1 MSQARTP
8 VRPGLPS
15 PLADLVGA
23 RWTMG
28 VPVTAAAWFDGRD
41 AVGFGLA
48 DGTLAI
54 TRAQWDGAPTVQPR
68 EGGGVELVPARGQP
82 PPAIRARVHAG
93 PCLGVAAGEGTVLS
107 GGRDGQIARTRPDGT
122 FEVLSGSLDG
132 GVGCAV
138 TGKGVACIA
147 TGKGGAWAYAAG
159 SQVHRIAP
167 APAVLDL
174 PGQVSALAFDPAGQ
188 DLAIAHA
195 GSVWLWPAGA
205 DPAQWPLGGGVM
217 LDGYPEPVL
226 ALSFSAPGGFLA
238 VSGAPRVLC
247 WHPGGPDGAGRRTEC
262 GVAGPAI
269 VGQVA
274 CHPTRVVIA
283 AGYSNGVVLL
293 CQPGSTDILFVRAAG
308 GGAVTT
314 LAWSPDGAALAF
326 GTALGEAGVVALPSL
341 LFRSA
346 AGAPPDA
353 ADPEVSA

>member
-1 MSQARTP
+1 MSQVRTP

-15 PLADLVGA
+15 PLADLLGA

-28 VPVTAAAWFDGRD
+28 VPVTAAAWFDRQN

-54 TRAQWDGAPTVQPR
+54 IRAQWDGAATVQPR
-68 EGGGVELVPARGQP
+68 EGGGVEVVPARGQP

-93 PCLGVAAGEGTVLS
+93 PCLCVAAGEGVVLS
-107 GGRDGQIARTRPDGT
+107 GGRDGDIARTRPDGT
-122 FEVLSGSLDG
+122 FEVLSGRSDG
-132 GVGCAV
+132 GVGCM
-138 TGKGVACIA
+138 A
-147 TGKGGAWAYAAG
+147 TGKGGAWAYAVG
-159 SQVHRIAP
+159 SRVHRIAP

-174 PGQVSALAFDPAGQ
+174 PGQVSALAFDPTGQ
-188 DLAIAHA
+188 DLAIAQS

-205 DPAQWPLGGGVM
+205 DPAQWPLGGGLM

-238 VSGAPRVLC
+238 VSGAPRILC
-247 WHPGGPDGAGRRTEC
+247 WHPGGQNGAGRRTEC
-262 GVAGPAI
+262 GIAGPA
-269 VGQVA
+269 VVSQVA

-293 CQPGSTDILFVRAAG
+293 CQPGSPDILFVRSAG

-314 LAWSPDGAALAF
+314 LAWSPDGAALAL

-346 AGAPPDA
+346 GGAPPDA
-353 ADPEVSA
+353 ADPEVLA

>member
-1 MSQARTP
+1 MSQVRTP

-15 PLADLVGA
+15 PLADLLGA

-28 VPVTAAAWFDGRD
+28 VPVTSAAWFDRQD

-54 TRAQWDGAPTVQPR
+54 TRAQWDGKATVQPR

-93 PCLGVAAGEGTVLS
+93 PCLCVATGEGVVLS
-107 GGRDGQIARTRPDGT
+107 GGRDGDIARTRPDGT
-122 FEVLSGSLDG
+122 FEVLSGRSDG
-132 GVGCAV
+132 GAGCM
-138 TGKGVACIA
+138 A

-205 DPAQWPLGGGVM
+205 DPAHWPLGGGVM
-217 LDGYPEPVL
+217 LGGYPEAVL

-238 VSGAPRVLC
+238 ASGASRILC
-247 WHPGGPDGAGRRTEC
+247 WHPGGPDGAGHRTEC
-262 GVAGPAI
+262 GVAGPAM
-269 VGQVA
+269 VSQVA
-274 CHPTRVVIA
+274 CHPTRIMIA

-293 CQPGSTDILFVRAAG
+293 CQPGRTDILFVRAAG

-314 LAWSPDGAALAF
+314 LAWSPDGAVLAF

>member
-1 MSQARTP
+1 MSPVRTP

-15 PLADLVGA
+15 PLADLLGSL
-23 RWTMG
+23 WTMG

-41 AVGFGLA
+41 TVGFGLA

-54 TRAQWDGAPTVQPR
+54 TRAQWDGAATVQPR
-68 EGGGVELVPARGQP
+68 EGGGVELVPARGEP

-93 PCLGVAAGEGTVLS
+93 PCLCVAAGEGVVLS
-107 GGRDGQIARTRPDGT
+107 GGRDGHIARTRPDGT
-122 FEVLSGSLDG
+122 FEVLSGSSEG
-132 GVGCAV
+132 
-138 TGKGVACIA
+138 GVACIA

-174 PGQVSALAFDPAGQ
+174 PGQVSALAFDGNGQ
-188 DLAIAHA
+188 DLAIAHSGA
-195 GSVWLWPAGA
+195 VWLWPAGV
-205 DPAQWPLGGGVM
+205 DPAQWPAGGGVM

-238 VSGAPRVLC
+238 ISGGPRILC
-247 WHPGGPDGAGRRTEC
+247 WHPGGPDGAGRQTEC
-262 GVAGPAI
+262 GVAGPA
-269 VGQVA
+269 VVSQVA

-293 CQPGSTDILFVRAAG
+293 CQLGSTDVLLVRGAG
-308 GGAVTT
+308 GGAVTA
-314 LAWSPDGAALAF
+314 LAWSPDGAALAL
-326 GTALGEAGVVALPSL
+326 GTALGAAGVVALPSL

-346 AGAPPDA
+346 GGAPPDA
-353 ADPEVSA
+353 ADPEVLA